1 MASRT
6 LPGIGLEGFW
16 TLGESWKTGGDSNWR
31 RLSALVQLSVK
42 SIVSVV
48 PTSGMVDGDFHIV
61 STGADATK
69 IAMRDLGAWVYFT
82 PSEGWIA
89 WVRDIND
96 TYVFDGTAWVPLI
109 SKTTYV
115 GAFAA
120 GVMTANEIVGAYVAP
135 VGFSFAAGTTGH
147 VARSLVAATAS
158 TTLKI
163 QKSSAGVLTDIG
175 TIAFGIGTTTAT
187 VTITSATIFAVGDLV
202 IVRAPASADAT
213 LADVAVSIRGT
224 LS

>member
-1 MASRT
+1 MASRA
-6 LPGIGLEGFW
+6 LPGIGLQGFW
-16 TLGESWKTGGDSNWR
+16 NLGESWKTGGDSNWQ

-48 PTSGMVDGDFHIV
+48 PTSGIADGDFHIIT
-61 STGADATK
+61 TGAEATK
-69 IAMRDLGAWVYFT
+69 IAVRDLGAWVYFT

-89 WVRDIND
+89 WVRDID
-96 TYVFDGTAWVPLI
+96 KAYVFDGTVWFPLI

-135 VGFSFAAGTTGH
+135 VGFSIVAGTTGH
-147 VARSLVAATAS
+147 VARAIVAPTAS
-158 TTLKI
+158 ATLKV

-175 TIAFGIGTTTAT
+175 TIAFGIGATVAT
-187 VTITSATIFAVGDLV
+187 VTITSATSFAVGDLV
-202 IVRAPASADAT
+202 IVRAPASPDAT
-213 LADVAVSIRGT
+213 LADVAVSIMGT